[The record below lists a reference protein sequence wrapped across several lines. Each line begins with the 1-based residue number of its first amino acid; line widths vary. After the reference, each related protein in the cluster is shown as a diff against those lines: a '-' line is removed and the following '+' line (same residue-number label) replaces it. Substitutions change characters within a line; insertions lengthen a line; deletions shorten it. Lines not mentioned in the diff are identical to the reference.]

1 VTISRGQS
9 WLPALGFV
17 VAACGIVLAVLRGA
31 RGLPETVALGP
42 ELCAAGIGAW
52 CCWQRAPAE
61 AGRER
66 TFWRLWAAAFALWIV
81 NDILMIL
88 FTRGPLGTDVAYI
101 ALAFTYI
108 PQVVMTAALVLQPEV
123 KEGALRD
130 PVVRYEA
137 ALVALCWVYLFLL
150 IVTPWRLTVPD
161 DDLYWSS
168 FLYLH
173 NIQNG
178 VMIVWL
184 AVLGIF
190 SRGCW
195 RRIYGHLAGATLLLS
210 LSIEM
215 MHTLF
220 QQGRLVPA
228 MIFEALQATALLWMA
243 WAAATQRPRPTDKPM
258 PARPP
263 ALGSGNWL
271 ALVTAVGIPLLAVG
285 YYGLDRSPQP
295 VKHFRLLVSLVVLV
309 AGILLVY
316 RREEAADEQ
325 SERFLTG
332 LETSVG
338 ELRRLQ
344 GQFAEAEKLAS
355 LGQLAAGA
363 AHEINNP
370 VAAML
375 GYSELI
381 RGDASAG
388 DRTRELARKIG
399 DQARRIRSLVHDLLS
414 LAQHASIDLRPVNA
428 AELLRSAVELRRLA
442 TEQQEIELHLEIG
455 AGALGT
461 RGDPD
466 KLLQVFYGLL
476 LALGDIVPGRSIELT
491 ARAWRQDGRVVVEFL
506 QHADGQATQAGGV
519 LDEAQKAAK
528 GIGLSLRVCDT
539 IVREH
544 GGTISRQDLPD
555 GGRMFRVELP
565 AYPAETVSAA
575 SPALANQPT

>member
-1 VTISRGQS
+1 
-9 WLPALGFV
+9 LPALGLV
-17 VAACGIVLAVLRGA
+17 VAAGGIVLAVLRGG
-31 RGLPETVALGP
+31 RGLPEIVALGP
-42 ELCAAGIGAW
+42 ELCAAAIGAW

-88 FTRGPLGTDVAYI
+88 FTQGPLGSEVVYI

-150 IVTPWRLTVPD
+150 IVTPWHAAVPNDTVF
-161 DDLYWSS
+161 WNS
-168 FLYLH
+168 FLFLH

-178 VMIVWL
+178 LMIVWL

-195 RRIYGHLAGATLLLS
+195 RRIYGHLAAATVLFS

-215 MHTLF
+215 MHSLF

-228 MIFEALQATALLWMA
+228 MIFEALQATAFLWMA
-243 WAAATQRPRPTDKPM
+243 WAAATQRPRPADEPM
-258 PARPP
+258 PVRPP

-271 ALVTAVGIPLLAVG
+271 ALVTAIGIPLLAIA
-285 YYGLDRSPQP
+285 YHGLDRSPPAVRQ
-295 VKHFRLLVSLVVLV
+295 FRLLASLTVLI

-316 RREEAADEQ
+316 RWAYEADEQ
-325 SERFLTG
+325 SERFLTRLG
-332 LETSVG
+332 SSVG

-414 LAQHASIDLRPVNA
+414 LAQHASVQLRPVDA
-428 AELLRSAVELRRLA
+428 AELVRSAVELRRLA
-442 TEQQEIELHLEIG
+442 AEHQETELHLEIEP
-455 AGALGT
+455 GALGM

-476 LALGDIVPGRSIELT
+476 LALGEMVPGRSTELT
-491 ARAWRQDGRVVVEFL
+491 ARAGRQDGRVVVEFL
-506 QHADGQATQAGGV
+506 RHPHGQAAPAAGAP
-519 LDEAQKAAK
+519 ERAQKAAK
-528 GIGLSLRVCDT
+528 GTGLSLRLCDT

-544 GGTISRQDLPD
+544 GGTISGQNLPD
-555 GGRMFRVELP
+555 GSRMFRVELP
-565 AYPAETVSAA
+565 LYPAETAGAA
-575 SPALANQPT
+575 VPALADQSS